1 MLDNISD
8 PVFGPVFDTVDIG
21 LVVIDADRRVVGWN
35 DWMARI
41 SRRPAQQVIGKS
53 FYEIFPDAAAPVYL
67 ASSRIH
73 LRSAAPAF

>member
-21 LVVIDADRRVVGWN
+21 LVVIDRDGLVVGWN

-41 SRRPAQQVIGKS
+41 SRRSAQQVIGKS
-53 FYEIFPDAAAPVYL
+53 FYEIFPDARETRLPGVIEDSL
-67 ASSRIH
+67 KV
-73 LRSAAPAF
+73 